1 MGLCVFLWVCVPMQV
16 WLNVP
21 LSQSC
26 ECDGGM
32 WCLGV
37 AVCDSVCVC
46 MRASVCLVSGSA
58 ALSTFRIHWP
68 QLIES
73 FNNLTL
79 LFLPRF
85 F

>member
-1 MGLCVFLWVCVPMQV
+1 MQA

-21 LSQSC
+21 LSQSR

-37 AVCDSVCVC
+37 AVCDSVCACV
-46 MRASVCLVSGSA
+46 RARVCLVSGSA

>member
-1 MGLCVFLWVCVPMQV
+1 MQV
-16 WLNVP
+16 WLNVS
-21 LSQSC
+21 LSQSP

-32 WCLGV
+32 GALVWLCV
-37 AVCDSVCVC
+37 TVYVRVCV
-46 MRASVCLVSGSA
+46 RVCLVSGSA

-85 F
+85 LIQFLLLQK